1 MSLHVL
7 VLMQLAEYYDNG
19 SEDIVLETYS
29 IGLSVN
35 SNNIRMER
43 NVDKNSP
50 FEKERQQLSAL
61 MDRKWYR
68 N

>member
-1 MSLHVL
+1 
-7 VLMQLAEYYDNG
+7 MQLAEYYDNG